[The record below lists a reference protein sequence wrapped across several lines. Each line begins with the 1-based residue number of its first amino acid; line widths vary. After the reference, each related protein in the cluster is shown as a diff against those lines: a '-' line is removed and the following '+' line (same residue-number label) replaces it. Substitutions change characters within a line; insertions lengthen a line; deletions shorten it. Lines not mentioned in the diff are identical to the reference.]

1 MVKYIKY
8 FISALGTFGVYLF
21 GSLDIA
27 LQTLLIF
34 ILFDYLTGILK
45 SYKSKTLNSNKGIKG
60 IKKKVGILLLVSIS
74 CFIDR
79 LIGDSG
85 LIRTSVIYYLVA
97 NEGLSI
103 IENLGEMDILIP
115 EFLKDKLEQL
125 KNKDA
130 KND

>member
-1 MVKYIKY
+1 M
-8 FISALGTFGVYLF
+8 F